1 VDSNDRNTE
10 QQSTAQWSKI
20 STGLENGLLL
30 KNAAQI
36 FTATTEN
43 WASKTLRAAHSA
55 QQALK
60 TLQCAVFT
68 LCE

>member
-1 VDSNDRNTE
+1 VNHDEQLHTMTDNKRRTVNDNDRKTE
-10 QQSTAQWSKI
+10 QQSTTQWSKI

-43 WASKTLRAAHSA
+43 RASNT
-55 QQALK
+55 
-60 TLQCAVFT
+60 
-68 LCE
+68 